1 MTARLT
7 DLLAPDGRRA
17 LDGILAGSRTML
29 GRIQPIQ
36 VIVNRSIDLFDIL
49 IGGGVSPADICR
61 LLAEGGILAQDGSAL
76 NKGTLTGA
84 LSRARKSAKRPES
97 VASQAQLPPAAAG
110 GTGLQ
115 NAPQGCT
122 ELQIA
127 AADDIPLH
135 QTSNHGDGLPAAA
148 TGCGVLQ
155 IAAASGA
162 PLHPPA
168 LPPASEKGGEKGGRG
183 PPAPSQRR
191 DGVSPAMQRG
201 ARLLALKDLEKTHD
215 EN

>member
-7 DLLAPDGRRA
+7 DLLTPDGRRA
-17 LDGILAGSRTML
+17 LDGILAESRTML
-29 GRIQPIQ
+29 GAIQPIQ
-36 VIVNRSIDLFDIL
+36 AIANRSIDLFDIL
-49 IGGGVSPADICR
+49 TGGGVSPADICR
-61 LLAEGGILAQDGSAL
+61 LLAEGGILAQDGKAL

-84 LSRARKSAKRPES
+84 LSRARKSVRRPES
-97 VASQAQLPPAAAG
+97 AASQARLQPAAPG
-110 GTGLQ
+110 CTGLQ

-122 ELQIA
+122 GLQIA

-135 QTSNHGDGLPAAA
+135 QTSNRGDGLPATA

-155 IAAASGA
+155 IAAASAA
-162 PLHPPA
+162 PLQPPA

-191 DGVSPAMQRG
+191 DGVSPAMHRG
-201 ARLLALKDLEKTHD
+201 ARLLALNNLENKHD
-215 EN
+215 EV